1 MVGLR
6 WAPRAAATT
15 APDGTPAY
23 LLRSSYS
30 NLSTPTFTTSFA
42 TLQLQSAGDL
52 TIAATDKSF
61 VNSEDAFAL
70 EFTCDSPLSSGIQT
84 LSHPDLGVFDLG
96 IGPAA
101 GAYEAVINRSVNAP
115 KHGPPLP
122 PPPAKPTSHTGAAA
136 APPKQPAAHHARPP
150 HVKRLSAR
158 RLGRSAVAE
167 IAFSNGADVKSVVV
181 WLSRKGLVVAT
192 GEQGHL
198 HASRLAVR
206 LPTLKR
212 PPGGHYDLTVQTKDR
227 HGHSEFKRVKI
238 ALQ

>member
-6 WAPRAAATT
+6 WAPRAAAQTT
-15 APDGTPAY
+15 PDGTPAY

-30 NLSTPTFTTSFA
+30 NLSTPTFTTSFG
-42 TLQLQSAGDL
+42 TLQLQSVADL

-70 EFTCDSPLSSGIQT
+70 EFSSDSPLASGIQT

-96 IGPAA
+96 LNPVA

-122 PPPAKPTSHTGAAA
+122 PPAVKPTSHTGAAA
-136 APPKQPAAHHARPP
+136 SPKQPTAHHARPP

-181 WLSRKGLVVAT
+181 WLSRNGLVVAT

-227 HGHSEFKRVKI
+227 HGRTEFKRVKI

>member
-6 WAPRAAATT
+6 WAPRADATT
-15 APDGTPAY
+15 LPDGTPAY

-42 TLQLQSAGDL
+42 TLQLQSVADL
-52 TIAATDKSF
+52 TIAGTDKSF

-70 EFTCDSPLSSGIQT
+70 EFSSGSTLLSGIQT

-115 KHGPPLP
+115 KHGPPQP
-122 PPPAKPTSHTGAAA
+122 PPPAKPPGNGSPAAQV
-136 APPKQPAAHHARPP
+136 KQPTAHHARPP

-167 IAFSNGADVKSVVV
+167 IAFSKGADVKSVAV
-181 WLSRKGLVVAT
+181 WLSRNGLVVAT
-192 GEQGHL
+192 GQEAHL

-212 PPGGHYDLTVQTKDR
+212 PPGGHYELTVQTNDR
-227 HGHSEFKRVKI
+227 HGHTEFKRVKI